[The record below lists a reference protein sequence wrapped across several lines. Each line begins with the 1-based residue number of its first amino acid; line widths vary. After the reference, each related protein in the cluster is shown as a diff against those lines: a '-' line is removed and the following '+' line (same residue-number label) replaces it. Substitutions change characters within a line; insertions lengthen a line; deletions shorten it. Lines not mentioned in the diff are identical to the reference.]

1 MYRVIRYME
10 NLAPMPMVPSQH
22 QHDHTMTPEVQPS
35 HPSMGHVPG
44 LVGLGMIGTFTWGEA
59 SVSSW
64 FSTLITILDILV
76 HVSLSSLIILRCPCD
91 HDHNVSGQTIMS
103 GGPRVSLHHPGEQ
116 YLNLELYKYP
126 NILSGVPNHH
136 RYDHIV
142 TSNFWWKQKQT
153 FRYEDTIFSWSKDL
167 SIRKQDDDNTNNA
180 WQYYLV
186 VYYGIGLVQYRC
198 YSNNVLSFLL
208 LSFYFNNA
216 HDQENVIMTKH
227 MS

>member
-1 MYRVIRYME
+1 MTPTPY
-10 NLAPMPMVPSQH
+10 
-22 QHDHTMTPEVQPS
+22 QHDPAMTPGS
-35 HPSMGHVPG
+35 
-44 LVGLGMIGTFTWGEA
+44 TT
-59 SVSSW
+59 VSSKYGTCTW
-64 FSTLITILDILV
+64 TRGSRHDRDVHPGWGFGILMISTLITILDILV

-116 YLNLELYKYP
+116 YLNLELYEYP

-167 SIRKQDDDNTNNA
+167 SIIKQDDDNTNNA

-186 VYYGIGLVQYRC
+186 VYYGIGLVQYRR
-198 YSNNVLSFLL
+198 YSNNLL
-208 LSFYFNNA
+208 
-216 HDQENVIMTKH
+216 
-227 MS
+227 